1 VDGGGRLTALEGPF
15 DNVGRTTAFTALT
28 PVRRLWAVYLRVD
41 FALLKALKWL
51 MRQKDPARPVK
62 RLSFISFGRWAVVDR
77 IPASLEKGRARPLP
91 HPYIVFQSNFN
102 GQSHEYFEAFALGLK
117 WRMRG
122 LWRGAYGVPDPSD
135 LGGFSDYVHHHWQP
149 VAHYY
154 SAYPQASTK
163 MVLSALALRRE
174 FESFAAW
181 AERAAPKEFAEE
193 FEAFVERAIKPP
205 LKAKTKWNS
214 PGAGFAVLIPVRPNE
229 EGKVLQHIHGVPRG
243 AGSPFSRVEG
253 THYARIQLVEL
264 HGPKVKSQPKYLF
277 FSAEHDGPTEDY
289 VRRLCDRLHYE
300 AHEIWEHCEG
310 YPGTD
315 PGALERY
322 LLDHRVKPGYS
333 VVAYPGVSV
342 EEVRSSL
349 SLQDR
354 MSEFVVRTRGFNDA
368 ALHEAWCRRFRGG
381 GR

>member
-1 VDGGGRLTALEGPF
+1 
-15 DNVGRTTAFTALT
+15 
-28 PVRRLWAVYLRVD
+28 VRGWWAVYLRVD
-41 FALLKALKWL
+41 FVLLKWLKWL
-51 MRQKDPARPVK
+51 MRQKEPARAVK
-62 RLSFISFGRWAVVDR
+62 RLSFISFGRWAVIGRV
-77 IPASLEKGRARPLP
+77 PASAEKGRAERLP

-135 LGGFSDYVHHHWQP
+135 LGGFADYVHNHWQP

-174 FESFAAW
+174 FESFAAR
-181 AERAAPKEFAEE
+181 AERAAPEQFAQEFQS
-193 FEAFVERAIKPP
+193 FVERAIRHP
-205 LKAKTKWNS
+205 LKAKTKWKP
-214 PGAGFAVLIPVRPNE
+214 PGAGFSVLIPVRPE
-229 EGKVLQHIHGVPRG
+229 EERMVLRHIHDVPLG

-264 HGPKVKSQPKYLF
+264 RGPDQRKVESQPRYLF

-333 VVAYPGVSV
+333 VVAYPGVTV
-342 EEVRSSL
+342 DEVRSSL
-349 SLQDR
+349 ALQDR
-354 MSEFVVRTRGFNDA
+354 MSEFVIRTRGFDGP
-368 ALHEAWCRRFRGG
+368 ALHQAWRQRFRGEE
-381 GR
+381 R

>member
-1 VDGGGRLTALEGPF
+1 M
-15 DNVGRTTAFTALT
+15 
-28 PVRRLWAVYLRVD
+28 RRWWAVYLRVD
-41 FALLKALKWL
+41 FILLKGLKRL
-51 MRQKDPARPVK
+51 MRQKEPARAVK
-62 RLSFISFGRWAVVDR
+62 RLSFISFGRWAIVDR
-77 IPASLEKGRARPLP
+77 IPASHPKRGSRPLP
-91 HPYIVFQSNFN
+91 HPHIVFQSNFN

-135 LGGFSDYVHHHWQP
+135 LGGFADYVHNQWQP

-163 MVLSALALRRE
+163 MVLSALTLRRE
-174 FESFAAW
+174 FDSFAAW
-181 AERAAPKEFAEE
+181 TTRAAPNEFRRE
-193 FEAFVERAIKPP
+193 FDAFVERAMRNP
-205 LKAKTKWNS
+205 LKAKTKWKR
-214 PGAGFAVLIPVRPNE
+214 PGDGFCVLIPVRPDE
-229 EGKVLQHIHGVPRG
+229 ERTVLRHIHDVPLG
-243 AGSPFSRVEG
+243 PASPFSRVEG

-264 HGPKVKSQPKYLF
+264 RGPEQRKVKSQPKYLF

-300 AHEIWEHCEG
+300 AHELWEHCEG

-342 EEVRSSL
+342 GEVRSSL
-349 SLQDR
+349 ALQDR
-354 MSEFVVRTRGFNDA
+354 MSEFVVRTRGFDSP
-368 ALHEAWCRRFRGG
+368 ALHEAWLRRFRGDE
-381 GR
+381 R